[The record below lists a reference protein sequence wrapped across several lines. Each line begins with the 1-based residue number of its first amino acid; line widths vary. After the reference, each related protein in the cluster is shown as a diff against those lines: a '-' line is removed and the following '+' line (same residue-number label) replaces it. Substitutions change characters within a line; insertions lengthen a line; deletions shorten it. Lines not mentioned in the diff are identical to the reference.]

1 MHVIQYPPLLAPP
14 TGVPR
19 STPSLPLGPYTLGY
33 SRGAGAPRN
42 TLTKTAHLKA
52 YYKGILYLRVVL
64 GIACLSIS

>member
-19 STPSLPLGPYTLGY
+19 STPSLPLGPYTLVQVAALLLLRY
-33 SRGAGAPRN
+33 LIASPC
-42 TLTKTAHLKA
+42 LTKA